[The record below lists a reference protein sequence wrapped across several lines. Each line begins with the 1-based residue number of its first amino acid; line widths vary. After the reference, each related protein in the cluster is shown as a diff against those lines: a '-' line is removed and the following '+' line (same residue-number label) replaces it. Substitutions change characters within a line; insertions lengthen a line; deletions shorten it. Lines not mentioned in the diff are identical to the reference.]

1 MEKLLKSGDR
11 VLYVDTELRS
21 ISVYQYIKNVDITM
35 LPYIRQFTTLDALLC
50 NGYDLSNRTINKY
63 FRLIDDSHLWP
74 IKGKFNVTERAI
86 RHVRILGVSGL
97 EYCLALDAEIG
108 RIVNNQI

>member
-11 VLYVDTELRS
+11 VLYIDTELRS

-35 LPYIRQFTTLDALLC
+35 LPYIRQFQTLDALLC
-50 NGYDLSNRTINKY
+50 NGYDLSNKTINKY
-63 FRLIDDSHLWP
+63 FRIIDDSNLWP

-86 RHVRILGVSGL
+86 RKVQKMRLSGL
-97 EYCLALDAEIG
+97 EYCLALDSEIS
-108 RIVNNQI
+108 RIVNSRI